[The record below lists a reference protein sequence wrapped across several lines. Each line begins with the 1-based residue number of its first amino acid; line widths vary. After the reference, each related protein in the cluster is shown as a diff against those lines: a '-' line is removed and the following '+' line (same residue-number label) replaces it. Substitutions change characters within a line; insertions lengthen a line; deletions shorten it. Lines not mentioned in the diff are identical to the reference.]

1 MKKNNFFQVFILI
14 LKEIILNFNLFFC
27 LTILVGVIHSLLTV
41 YNIIQIQ
48 RFFESIE
55 LVIQVNNF
63 SSLHIYIELIL
74 LCIVLIFSVIF
85 NGLHN
90 YMFESLMKK

>member
-48 RFFESIE
+48 RFFESI
-55 LVIQVNNF
+55 
-63 SSLHIYIELIL
+63 
-74 LCIVLIFSVIF
+74 
-85 NGLHN
+85 
-90 YMFESLMKK
+90 

>member
-27 LTILVGVIHSLLTV
+27 LTILVGVMHSLLTV
-41 YNIIQIQ
+41 YNIIQTQ

-55 LVIQVNNF
+55 LVIQKNNF

-74 LCIVLIFSVIF
+74 LCLSLIHI
-85 NGLHN
+85 
-90 YMFESLMKK
+90 

>member
-63 SSLHIYIELIL
+63 SSLHI
-74 LCIVLIFSVIF
+74 F
-85 NGLHN
+85 N
-90 YMFESLMKK
+90 